1 MILEYNTIL
10 GETESTTVI
19 EHSKFICNLKRI
31 ENEEDAKEF
40 ISIIKK
46 RHSLANHHCYAY
58 IADENGLN
66 MKFSDDGEPQG
77 TAGMPML
84 DVLKSK
90 KVYKTCAVVTR
101 YFGGIKLGTG
111 GLVRAY
117 SGSVVQALN
126 ESDLRVEKYAL
137 ILSVKSDYENYKF
150 LNKFLQN
157 ADVFIIDT
165 EFADEINVKLALK
178 YTDESSYKM
187 FIDKLSDIFRG
198 KPRIE
203 ELSREYFPFRV

>member
-31 ENEEDAKEF
+31 ENEDDAKEF
-40 ISIIKK
+40 ISVIRK

-90 KVYKTCAVVTR
+90 KVYKTHRHTLSLSPLHVRHYACRICPCSNR
-101 YFGGIKLGTG
+101 Y
-111 GLVRAY
+111 
-117 SGSVVQALN
+117 
-126 ESDLRVEKYAL
+126 
-137 ILSVKSDYENYKF
+137 
-150 LNKFLQN
+150 
-157 ADVFIIDT
+157 
-165 EFADEINVKLALK
+165 
-178 YTDESSYKM
+178 
-187 FIDKLSDIFRG
+187 
-198 KPRIE
+198 
-203 ELSREYFPFRV
+203 